1 MFIKDEELKQIF
13 SKCGCD
19 GLFNVGNYEKRDSL
33 TFDKEYAKNLKKIFL
48 TN

>member
-1 MFIKDEELKQIF
+1 LKQIF

-19 GLFNVGNYEKRDSL
+19 GLFNVWNKEKQDAL

-48 TN
+48 TDEV